1 MQDNDPQS
9 KVEQSSFSDVVAG
22 RDEKEITKPV
32 VPVNRANVPAS
43 FQNIDA
49 DSSEECDDEYGAEC
63 DPNGDI
69 AICEACNK
77 VLPLSKYEKHVSY
90 FCKK

>member
-1 MQDNDPQS
+1 M
-9 KVEQSSFSDVVAG
+9 EQSSFADVVAG
-22 RDEKEITKPV
+22 RDVKAIKKPV
-32 VPVNRANVPAS
+32 ASVNRANKPANY
-43 FQNIDA
+43 QNGA
-49 DSSEECDDEYGAEC
+49 DSSDEYEDEYGAEC

-69 AICEACNK
+69 AICDACNK